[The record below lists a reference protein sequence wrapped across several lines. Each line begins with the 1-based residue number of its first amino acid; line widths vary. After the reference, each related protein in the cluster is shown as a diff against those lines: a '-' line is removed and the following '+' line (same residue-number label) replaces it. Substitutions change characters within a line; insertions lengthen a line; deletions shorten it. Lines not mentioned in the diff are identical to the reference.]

1 MTEKA
6 QWSEIEAALDA
17 ILEQAPGNRP
27 AALARLGAKD
37 LALCAEVE
45 SLLYFTDGD
54 DGLLDQPAVA
64 VLTSDAHPAESSG
77 SLLSGERV
85 GAYRIHGLIGRGG
98 MGEVYRAQRADG
110 TYDQQV
116 ALKLIRRDAMG
127 QLARFETERQILANL
142 SHPGIARLLDG
153 GITAAGQ
160 PYMVMELVEGRQI
173 IDWCTDQR
181 ADLSTR
187 RRLFCEVCDA
197 MAFAHRHL
205 IVHRDL
211 KPNNVMVTSAG
222 TVKLL
227 DFGAAKLLDSS
238 SSELTHHTPFTPS
251 YASPEQLTGAPIT
264 TATDVFALGLL
275 LFELLTG
282 TRPWALGKLS
292 PAAAMNTVIDEDAPT
307 ASQAARRASF
317 APLSPKSL
325 EGDLDAIVAKA
336 LRKEPERRYQTVDA
350 FREDIVRSGQ
360 SEPVAARSGHFW
372 YVFGRALRRHALLAT
387 SASIVALALGISAVG
402 MTWQAEQARAEARKA
417 TAVKDFL
424 LNIFRSNSVDNPD
437 GAAARQT
444 TALQLLDNGSKA
456 IGDRLSE
463 APQVRGE
470 LLDTLADLYD
480 ELEEF
485 DRVEH
490 LESQRLADLESQDGN
505 KPTAARAKALAEFGR
520 ALAMT
525 DQYEKAQTVLDDAI
539 RTMNRIGDQSSDT
552 RVQALTTLGLVDY
565 HVKSVADPTA
575 GIHTAQALALLER
588 YHSDSPDRLTA
599 TQLLA
604 RIAERRHD
612 DDAAERGYRRF
623 VELAES
629 PRFKG
634 QTVALGCA
642 LDDLGAF
649 LASRQRF
656 SEATPLLRRAAEV
669 LDRAEGPDQLEAAT
683 ARTHLGTILA
693 TGGQTVEAARLLH
706 QSLASEEL
714 TQGSALPSA
723 TAPGRLDLA
732 DFEFQRGQWI
742 EARGLYEKNLAVLEG
757 AAEDAVHASTYSHYA
772 RLLLLQGDLVRA
784 SEAVAASEPLLD
796 SLQDPRA
803 EARALNLV
811 TLADIA
817 ESRHQFDD
825 AEHRYAVVKTEW
837 APSVKIM
844 PPPYLNAAL
853 GQIELDLDRGRPET
867 AVDHA
872 RDLLQRVL
880 ALADPEYRSDTE
892 ARAHLAL
899 GRALLTA
906 GQPAAAEQE
915 LSKAVALRAPLDV
928 ADSPELAFARL
939 LQGAAAREN
948 QAPGGA
954 SAWGPTS
961 SHTLAHYPV
970 LEKRYRSVLNY
981 SRLHRLALAAATHAP

>member
-6 QWSEIEAALDA
+6 RWSEIEAALDA
-17 ILEQAPGNRP
+17 ILEQSPGDRP
-27 AALARLGAKD
+27 AALTRLGAKD
-37 LALCAEVE
+37 LALCTEVE
-45 SLLYFTDGD
+45 SLLYFTGGG
-54 DGLLDQPAVA
+54 DGLLDHPAVVMLA
-64 VLTSDAHPAESSG
+64 SDADPAESSG
-77 SLLSGERV
+77 SLMSGERV

-116 ALKLIRRDAMG
+116 ALKLIRRDAMA

-153 GITAAGQ
+153 GVTATGQ

-173 IDWCTDQR
+173 VDWCIDQR

-187 RRLFCEVCDA
+187 LRLFCEVCDA

-205 IVHRDL
+205 VVHRDL
-211 KPNNVMVTSAG
+211 KPNNVMVTPAG

-227 DFGAAKLLDSS
+227 DFGAAKLLGRS

-264 TATDVFALGLL
+264 TATDIFALGLL

-282 TRPWALGKLS
+282 TRPWALGNLS
-292 PAAAMNTVIDEDAPT
+292 PAAAMNTVIEEEAPA

-317 APLSPKSL
+317 ALLSPKSL

-336 LRKEPERRYQTVDA
+336 LRKEPDRRYQTVDA
-350 FREDIVRSGQ
+350 LREDILRSLQ
-360 SEPVAARSGHFW
+360 SKPVAARSGHFW

-387 SASIVALALGISAVG
+387 SVSIVALTLGIGAVG
-402 MTWQAEQARAEARKA
+402 MTWQAEQARAEARKE

-444 TALQLLDNGSKA
+444 SALQLLDNGSRA
-456 IGDRLSE
+456 IGDRLTE
-463 APQVRGE
+463 APEVRGE

-485 DRVEH
+485 DRVEI
-490 LESQRLADLESQDGN
+490 LESQRLADLKSQEGD
-505 KPTAARAKALAEFGR
+505 KPSAARAKALAELGR

-525 DQYEKAQTVLDDAI
+525 DRYQKAQTVLDDAI
-539 RTMNRIGDQSSDT
+539 LTMNRIGDENSDT

-588 YHSDSPDRLTA
+588 YHPDSADRLTA
-599 TQLLA
+599 MQLLA

-612 DDAAERGYRRF
+612 DVEAERGYRQL

-634 QTVALGCA
+634 QPVALGSA

-649 LASRQRF
+649 LASQQRF
-656 SEATPLLRRAAEV
+656 SEALPLLRRAVEV
-669 LDRAEGPDQLEAAT
+669 LDRALGPDQLDAA
-683 ARTHLGTILA
+683 AAGADLGTLLA
-693 TGGQTVEAARLLH
+693 AGGRTAEAARLLH

-714 TQGSALPSA
+714 TQGSTLPSA
-723 TAPGRLDLA
+723 TARGRLDLA
-732 DFEFQRGQWI
+732 DFEFQRGNWI
-742 EARGLYEKNLAVLEG
+742 EARTLYEKNLAVLEG
-757 AAEDAVHASTYSHYA
+757 ATEAAVHASTYSHYA

-784 SEAVAASEPLLD
+784 SETVAASEPLLD

-803 EARALNLV
+803 EARALNSV

-825 AEHRYAVVKTEW
+825 AEQRYAVVMADL
-837 APSVKIM
+837 APRVNIM
-844 PPPYLNAAL
+844 PVPYFDAAL
-853 GQIELDLDRGRPET
+853 GQIELDLDRERPGT
-867 AVDHA
+867 AVEHA
-872 RDLLQRVL
+872 RDLLRRVL
-880 ALADPEYRSDTE
+880 ALPDPEYRSDIE
-892 ARAHLAL
+892 AQAHLAL

-906 GQPAAAEQE
+906 GQRAAAKQE
-915 LSKAVALRAPLDV
+915 FDKAVALRASLDV
-928 ADSPELAFARL
+928 AGSPELVFARL
-939 LQGAAAREN
+939 MLGAAARESYGN
-948 QAPGGA
+948 SKAGGWDRA
-954 SAWGPTS
+954 TGGP
-961 SHTLAHYPV
+961 LAHYPL
-970 LEKRYRSVLNY
+970 LEKRYRSAVA
-981 SRLHRLALAAATHAP
+981 RGPRPDG